1 MKDQKTITRSEA
13 AKILGVSYGNLYQ
26 QYIKRGKLKDIP
38 PDDDTG
44 KKKLLLSEVKS
55 LKQRR
60 DARKEHIERKIN
72 KKYYTGGIPCPFDIR
87 VILDPEDYSG
97 LTHIFYISREAFDD
111 LNVGARSWDEIGA
124 DDIYLEQVL
133 DRLPIPKAKRT

>member
-44 KKKLLLSEVKS
+44 KKKLLMSEVKL
-55 LKQRR
+55 LKQSR
-60 DARKEHIERKIN
+60 DTRKEHIARKTN
-72 KKYYTGGIPCPFDIR
+72 KKYYTGGVPCPFDIR
-87 VILDPEDYSG
+87 VVLDPEDYSG
-97 LTHIFYISREAFDD
+97 LTHLFYISKEAFDD
-111 LNVGARSWDEIGA
+111 LCTGTRTWEEIGA
-124 DDIYLEQVL
+124 NDIYFEQVL